1 MNECLSH
8 SLGGA
13 TYTYDR
19 VFSVQQQQLKD
30 QTLQLQLS
38 VVAFNYQLL

>member
-19 VFSVQQQQLKD
+19 VQQQQLKD